1 MEATRPGNGRIVSAV
16 ADGIAHVEIAR
27 PDKLNAMDGAFFQAL
42 GDTFRKLAT
51 QPAVRAVV
59 LSGQG
64 RYFTAGLDLAYAAGQ
79 FAPVVVNG
87 QADAGR
93 WAEKQL
99 RDIGWLQAAVNAVEE
114 ARVPVVAAVHGGC
127 IGAGV
132 DLICACDIRVCS
144 ADAFFQIAEIEV
156 GITADL
162 GTLQRLPHLIPGG
175 VVRELALTGRRMEAA
190 EALRWGL
197 VTQVLPTR
205 EAAIDAARAV
215 AATIAAKSPI
225 AAAGTKR
232 SLNMSR
238 GRSLEEGLRDVGMW
252 NAATLAN
259 ADLAEAMRAR
269 RGGDAPLFGDLAE

>member
-1 MEATRPGNGRIVSAV
+1 MESGRVAV
-16 ADGIAHVEIAR
+16 EIAGGIAHVELAR
-27 PDKLNAMDGAFFQAL
+27 PGKMNAMDYEFFEQL
-42 GDTFRKLAT
+42 GDTFRKLGSN
-51 QPAVRAVV
+51 PKVRVIV

-64 RYFTAGLDLAYAAGQ
+64 KHFTAGLDLAYAAGQ
-79 FAPVVVNG
+79 FAP
-87 QADAGR
+87 QSDAGR

-99 RDIGWLQAAVNAVEE
+99 RDIAWLQASFNAIEE
-114 ARVPVVAAVHGGC
+114 ARPPVVAAIHGGC

-132 DLICACDIRVCS
+132 DLISACDLRVAS
-144 ADAFFQIAEIEV
+144 ADAWFQIAEIDV

-175 VVRELALTGRRMEAA
+175 VVRDLALTGRKMSTD

-197 VTQVLPTR
+197 LTQVASDR
-205 EAAIDAARAV
+205 EGAIKAAMAV

-232 SLNMSR
+232 ALNQAR
-238 GRSLEEGLRDVGMW
+238 GRSVEEGLRDVALW

-259 ADLAEAMRAR
+259 ADLTSAMQAR
-269 RGGDAPLFGDLAE
+269 RGGEAPVFGDLAP

>member
-1 MEATRPGNGRIVSAV
+1 MAATRIACEV
-16 ADGIAHVEIAR
+16 ANGIAHVQLAR
-27 PDKLNAMDGAFFQAL
+27 PGKLNAMDGDFFAQL
-42 GDTFRKLAT
+42 GDTFRALSAD
-51 QPAVRAVV
+51 PAVRAVV

-64 RYFTAGLDLAYAAGQ
+64 RHFTAGLDLAYAAAQ
-79 FAPVVVNG
+79 FAP

-99 RDIGWLQAAVNAVEE
+99 RDIAWLQAAVNAVEE
-114 ARVPVVAAVHGGC
+114 ARPPVIAAVHGGC

-132 DLICACDIRVCS
+132 DLVSACDIRVCS
-144 ADAFFQIAEIEV
+144 ADAFFQVAEIDV

-175 VVRELALTGRRMEAA
+175 VVRELALTGRRMGAA

-197 VTQVLPTR
+197 VTEVLPTQ
-205 EAAIDAARAV
+205 EAAVEAATAL

-232 SLNMSR
+232 SLNRSR
-238 GRSLEEGLRDVGMW
+238 GRSVEDALRDVALW

-259 ADLAEAMRAR
+259 ADVAEAMRAR
-269 RGGDAPLFGDLAE
+269 RSGEPAAFGDLAG

>member
-1 MEATRPGNGRIVSAV
+1 MEATRIVSGV
-16 ADGIAHVEIAR
+16 EHGVAHVEMAR
-27 PDKLNAMDGAFFQAL
+27 PDKFNAMDGAFFQQL
-42 GDTFRKLAT
+42 GDMFRTLGSQA
-51 QPAVRAVV
+51 AVRAIV

-64 RYFTAGLDLAYAAGQ
+64 KHFTAGLDLAYAAGQ
-79 FAPVVVNG
+79 FAP
-87 QADAGR
+87 QSDAGR

-99 RDIGWLQAAVNAVEE
+99 RDIGWLQAAVDAVED
-114 ARVPVVAAVHGGC
+114 ARAPVVAAVHGGC

-132 DLICACDIRVCS
+132 DLVSACDLRVCS
-144 ADAFFQIAEIEV
+144 ADAFFQIAEIDV

-175 VVRELALTGRRMEAA
+175 VVRELALTGRRMGAE

-197 VTQVLPTR
+197 VTRMLPTR
-205 EAAIDAARAV
+205 EEAIG
-215 AATIAAKSPI
+215 AATALAAVIAAKSPM

-232 SLNMSR
+232 SLNASR
-238 GRSLEEGLRDVGMW
+238 GRTVEEGLRDVALW

-269 RGGDAPLFGDLAE
+269 QAKEAPQFGNLAD